1 MKHQYTAI
9 ACVLFFFFSNVKY
22 TLYAQ
27 EYGFKIGTNLTSFI
41 GQKEKDAA
49 GNILESYRPE
59 LGFQFGFVS
68 SYPLS
73 DNTGFRIEMLY
84 TQKSMSMNYVG
95 EAVKVFYTQG
105 TNQRVLTKGMLN
117 SHLKIT
123 NNYFE
128 VPLTFYGKSEGG
140 FEFAAGASFAF
151 LAGSRG
157 KGEMTFE
164 GNTEGGYAI
173 PQYTSQLDF
182 NYSKDKDSTAVL
194 SPRTTQ
200 VEGNAVVRLPESIGA
215 YYENRAAE
223 KSRFNTLDI
232 GLIGDIRYWFND
244 KVAIN
249 LHATYSLKDVT
260 NNASDFSQCKID
272 SNKNLTTQDDF
283 DKFLTY
289 QFSFVFKF

>member
-1 MKHQYTAI
+1 MKYQYTAI
-9 ACVLFFFFSNVKY
+9 ACVLFFFFFNTKY
-22 TLYAQ
+22 TLFAQ

-49 GNILESYRPE
+49 GNDLESFRSEMGYH
-59 LGFQFGFVS
+59 FGFVN
-68 SYPLS
+68 SYSLS
-73 DNTGFRIEMLY
+73 ENTGFRIEMLF
-84 TQKSMSMNYVG
+84 TQKSISMDYVG

-123 NNYFE
+123 NSYFE
-128 VPLTFYGKSEGG
+128 LPLTYYAKSESG
-140 FEFAAGASFAF
+140 FEVAAGVSFAF
-151 LAGSRG
+151 LSSSKG

-164 GNTEGGYAI
+164 GNTEGGYTI
-173 PQYTSQLDF
+173 PQFTSQLDF

-200 VEGNAVVRLPESIGA
+200 VEGNGVVRLPESVGA

-223 KSRFNTLDI
+223 KSRFNTFDI
-232 GLIGDIRYWFND
+232 GLIGDIRYWLND
-244 KVAIN
+244 NVAIN

-272 SNKNLTTQDDF
+272 GNKNFTTKDDF
-283 DKFLTY
+283 DRFLTY
-289 QFSFVFKF
+289 QCSFIFKF